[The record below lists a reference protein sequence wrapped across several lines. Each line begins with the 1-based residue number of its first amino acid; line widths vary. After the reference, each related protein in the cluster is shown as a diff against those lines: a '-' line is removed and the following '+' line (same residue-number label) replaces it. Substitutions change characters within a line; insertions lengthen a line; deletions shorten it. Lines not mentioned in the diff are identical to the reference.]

1 MIYKWRVLL
10 QADKNTKIEIQMTR
24 AMNLVEQQLE
34 EKSRNAEQSILNGQW
49 QFDKVNIPNALKAVS
64 GVFPHYSLHDETHS
78 ESIINNIVR
87 MLGQETIKSLSCT
100 DLWMLLECAYSH
112 DLGMAVT
119 ASRVTEVLTDG
130 SFLKYFMK
138 ICTDKDHPC
147 YLYTQHFDV
156 KEGKIYQKE
165 APLDVDAIDSI
176 RFLLADFFRKLHPTN
191 SQRTINSPVIEAGI
205 ESPRSVIPTR
215 LYIIIGKICKAHG
228 QAFDD
233 VMSLPMTEDG
243 IGLEECHPRFIA
255 CMLRLGDLLDI
266 DNNRFSEALNKTIKD
281 LPVDSKL
288 HKEKHKSIT
297 HLSINTRSI
306 EIEAECQSPKV
317 AQVTQDWF
325 NWISDE
331 FKTQT
336 LKWNSIVPEG
346 LNCYL
351 PTLNYL
357 RIKIAGYVTLNT
369 SEKPKFTIDT
379 DKALE
384 LLQGKNFYKD
394 IFEAVREIL
403 QNAVDSTLLRIYLDS
418 KKEGKTFTGINRDF
432 LEYASNY
439 PIEVRLKTSADGD
452 YIVSVSDRGMGLKPE
467 YLTYLI
473 NSGSSS
479 KNVEKKLIIDEMPE
493 WMRPSGVFG
502 IGFQSIFLLTDKV
515 EITTKDYYED
525 KKMHIELYSPNS
537 PMKGDIFLKE
547 VKESYKKGL
556 TIQFTIKKGVKF
568 RREKD
573 IFDSIP
579 NDIDRTFV
587 EEKIREYASMSFV
600 PVKLYVDDK
609 DVVEIERQKFVYYDP
624 DTKVELGFTEN
635 VTDLNSN
642 SHPTFYYRNAKVSS
656 NSDIKFIA
664 PLINVHLGDASKLLT
679 IDRSSLRSDIDIDL
693 STLVSKTMVN
703 FINSPKFNNYMKTM
717 GDKQSKALFKLLG
730 FVEYVNLKD
739 KIKSDDASRWFD
751 IQEFSLKDFGYKDKT
766 IHDVVNYKKIHFK
779 TVSERPL
786 SLQFLSNDEI
796 IIEAN
801 TMPFG
806 IPSILSD
813 IIILIFKLA
822 YDKHT
827 YCYCVKNYNLHFFVG
842 TEFVLSDYFD
852 ESDIELNM
860 STIVSQLPRTT
871 GRSYLSYIPG
881 YDAIR
886 IPTKV
891 KDGFA
896 LETVSSSFFSD
907 FSEEKIL
914 SPFVRIGNNTYD
926 CRNEQFYDYVH
937 SKNGSEIDAIK
948 VAYDRFVKEAKEAGL
963 KVQD

>member
-1 MIYKWRVLL
+1 
-10 QADKNTKIEIQMTR
+10 
-24 AMNLVEQQLE
+24 MNIVEQQLE

-130 SFLKYFMK
+130 SFLKHFMK

-215 LYIIIGKICKAHG
+215 LYTIIGKICKAHG

-281 LPVDSKL
+281 LPADSKL

-418 KKEGKTFTGINRDF
+418 KKEGKKFTGVNRDF
-432 LEYASNY
+432 LEYASKY

-609 DVVEIERQKFVYYDP
+609 DVVEIERQEFVYYDS
-624 DTKVELGFTEN
+624 DTKVELGFTDKI
-635 VTDLNSN
+635 TDLTSN
-642 SHPTFYYRNAKVSS
+642 VSAIYYYRNAKVSS
-656 NSDIKFIA
+656 SHSDFKFIA
-664 PLINVHLGDASKLLT
+664 PLVNIHFGDASKLLT
-679 IDRSSLRSDIDIDL
+679 IDRSSFRADADINMSD
-693 STLVSKTMVN
+693 LVSETMVH
-703 FINSPKFNNYMKTM
+703 FINSSGFNAFISSWGKGSANI
-717 GDKQSKALFKLLG
+717 LIKLSG
-730 FVEYVNLKD
+730 FIEYGNLKD
-739 KIKSDDASRWFD
+739 KIKNDDASRLFD
-751 IQEFSLKDFGYKDKT
+751 MQGFKLNAFGFEDNTIQEIANS
-766 IHDVVNYKKIHFK
+766 KKIRFK
-779 TVSERPL
+779 TVSDNVLKLEKI
-786 SLQFLSNDEI
+786 SDEEI
-796 IIEAN
+796 TIEAN
-801 TMPFG
+801 T
-806 IPSILSD
+806 IPLGLPSFISD
-813 IIILIFKLA
+813 IVKLIFKLA
-822 YDKHT
+822 CEKHNC
-827 YCYCVKNYNLHFFVG
+827 CYCADIYALHYFTG
-842 TEFVLSDYFD
+842 AEYVLTDKFD
-852 ESDIELNM
+852 ESDIKLTMPRITTEL
-860 STIVSQLPRTT
+860 SRTG
-871 GRSYLSYIPG
+871 GRCYVSYIPG

-886 IPTKV
+886 IPTTV
-891 KDGFA
+891 KDRFPLA
-896 LETVSSSFFSD
+896 TASSPVFSD
-907 FSEEKIL
+907 FNTEKIL
-914 SPFVRIGNNTYD
+914 SPFVKVNDAIYD
-926 CRNEQFYDYVH
+926 CRNDKFYDYVH

-948 VAYDRFVKEAKEAGL
+948 DAYNRFVKEAKEAGL